1 MPSKEQINT
10 LIGLLRDNIGPIY
23 SESNVDEFQLHVD
36 KLVDSENTSDLGS
49 RISLLFA
56 YWSNIH
62 SLAGDE
68 VVVSSEDVAE
78 YTLLK
83 EYKFSIATELALLC
97 PILLEEDVGQPL
109 KIQTQE
115 QFELFKE
122 ILKQVDGHVRERKC
136 SDKEAS
142 ALLLN
147 ILLKHL
153 FKID

>member
-10 LIGLLRDNIGPIY
+10 LIGLLRDKIGPIY

-36 KLVDSENTSDLGS
+36 KLVDSENTTDLGA

-62 SLAGDE
+62 SLAEDE
-68 VVVSSEDVAE
+68 VVASSEDVAE
-78 YTLLK
+78 YALLK
-83 EYKFSIATELALLC
+83 EYKFSITTELALLC

-122 ILKQVDGHVRERKC
+122 LLKQVDGYVREQRR

-142 ALLLN
+142 VLLLN